1 MLLLGVLLCIS
12 KKVKYNW
19 TNLYLIVILLFETSS
34 FFIDD
39 FLKGS
44 IAFFISLSFFTHF
57 VFLTHFYLFKI
68 YLLNNKLKTGVISLG
83 IVLLLLNIIGTQNQ
97 YHFYG
102 RFIFSVVITFYSLIF
117 IYQFL
122 KERIA
127 YKKELFIF
135 NSSILLFFCIDAFL
149 AIASDYLI
157 NNSLVVVS
165 WFWMFRAVFLQLFYI
180 SLIYYVWKT
189 GKIRQPQ

>member
-1 MLLLGVLLCIS
+1 ML
-12 KKVKYNW
+12 NW
-19 TNLYLIVILLFETSS
+19 LYLIVLFLTEFASIFALNTIENITIFISVS
-34 FFIDD
+34 FFM
-39 FLKGS
+39 
-44 IAFFISLSFFTHF
+44 HF
-57 VFLTHFYLFKI
+57 AFLTHFYLSKI

-83 IVLLLLNIIGTQNQ
+83 VVLLLLNIIGTQNQ

-102 RFIFSVVITFYSLIF
+102 RFIFSVVITLYSLIF

-122 KERIA
+122 KERIT

-157 NNSLVVVS
+157 NNSLVIVS
-165 WFWMFRAVFLQLFYI
+165 WFWFFRAVLLQLFYI
-180 SLIYYVWKT
+180 SLIYYLWKT
-189 GKIRQPQ
+189 GKTTQPQ